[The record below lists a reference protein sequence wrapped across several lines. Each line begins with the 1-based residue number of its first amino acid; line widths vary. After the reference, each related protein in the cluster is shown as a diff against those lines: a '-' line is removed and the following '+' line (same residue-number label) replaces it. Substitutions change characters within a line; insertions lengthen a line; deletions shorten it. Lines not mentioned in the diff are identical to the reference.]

1 MESILGSS
9 KTYSN
14 KGAEC
19 ISVENIIT
27 KEELTLTNPS
37 LHQSSEKISDLM
49 KRRHEDDAPAIGR
62 VFNVTMRKRQAPG
75 KKHKTWDDDAIL
87 VSKPDGSASVV
98 SLDGKEITRT
108 ASFVISSDPL
118 DDSVYS
124 IGGREI
130 QISGVV
136 PWDAYMAGSCFL
148 STVAP
153 ASPLIP
159 RVAQP
164 IFISPIGKR
173 ATGKFKAPSFVG
185 NVSLVSKPQ
194 VVKPRHDPKAL
205 GAIVMARPPGE
216 ETRPI
221 VDVVID
227 PFLSGNLRPHQV
239 EGVRFLYDC
248 VMGFKEFNGHGAI
261 LADEMGTISY
271 GYWLFLKT
279 SQQTEQSPYANTP
292 PPVKRAL
299 IICPATLCQNW
310 KNEFSKWLGDERI
323 RVFVLD
329 DKNSKI
335 HEFTVGR
342 VYNVLICGYERL
354 RVCKDAILNA
364 GFDIVIADEGHR
376 LKNTQIQAF
385 KIISGEFYAIC
396 DLVNPGILG
405 SRTTFSGIYENPI
418 IASRDPSVNEEEI
431 LLGQK
436 ASLPL
441 LTV

>member
-1 MESILGSS
+1 
-9 KTYSN
+9 
-14 KGAEC
+14 
-19 ISVENIIT
+19 
-27 KEELTLTNPS
+27 
-37 LHQSSEKISDLM
+37 M

-136 PWDAYMAGSCFL
+136 PWDAYMAGM
-148 STVAP
+148 AP

-248 VMGFKEFNGHGAI
+248 VMGFKVLNFQEFNGHGAI
-261 LADEMGTISY
+261 LADEMGLGKSLQAITLI
-271 GYWLFLKT
+271 WTLLK
-279 SQQTEQSPYANTP
+279 QSPYANTP

-385 KIISGEFYAIC
+385 KIISGMTTRRR
-396 DLVNPGILG
+396 LVL
-405 SRTTFSGIYENPI
+405 SGTPI
-418 IASRDPSVNEEEI
+418 QND
-431 LLGQK
+431 LGQGQT
-436 ASLPL
+436 L
-441 LTV
+441 VIEC